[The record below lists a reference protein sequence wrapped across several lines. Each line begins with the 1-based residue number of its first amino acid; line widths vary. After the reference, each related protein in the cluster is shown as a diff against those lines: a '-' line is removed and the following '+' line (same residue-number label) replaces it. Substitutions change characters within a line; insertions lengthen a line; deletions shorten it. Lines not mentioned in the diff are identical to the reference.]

1 MWNDISKIRQNYHC
15 GEERLMDCK
24 SLIRPLNSSRIDN
37 YQQSILSCLLLTCP
51 AGNHN
56 TCFFQR
62 TTTVYIHYLIP
73 SLQFSKATIG
83 NCTIFLYLL
92 LLEIIVHCADFSTFK
107 RGEKKDSSE
116 TQDQLLLNGHDGSF
130 VNLKIT
136 ICELKSYFRH
146 CPQIYVVQD
155 YIN

>member
-1 MWNDISKIRQNYHC
+1 MNFETNGRFSSVPQSGGWAVDFIIYQVEKFCCLRQGC
-15 GEERLMDCK
+15 SRRAQRPMDCK
-24 SLIRPLNSSRIDN
+24 SLIRPPDSSRIDN

-73 SLQFSKATIG
+73 SLQFSKATIA

-92 LLEIIVHCADFSTFK
+92 LLLREIIVHCADFSTFK
-107 RGEKKDSSE
+107 RGEKKRIL
-116 TQDQLLLNGHDGSF
+116 QRL
-130 VNLKIT
+130 
-136 ICELKSYFRH
+136 R
-146 CPQIYVVQD
+146 
-155 YIN
+155 INCCSMVMTEVL